1 MFLVEQMAK
10 TRKGSR
16 KASRKAHRKGSRKT
30 MRGGASSARK
40 EWTTKVMAVYKD
52 MKKSN
57 PNVRLGDAMK
67 KASALKKAGKL

>member
-1 MFLVEQMAK
+1 MAK

-16 KASRKAHRKGSRKT
+16 KAHRKTSRKAHRKGSRKT

-40 EWTTKVMAVYKD
+40 EWTSKVMSVYKD